1 MLLQHT
7 FTCSNLHKKKKKSK
21 QIWTKNFGLSSWCK
35 LDDELLMVLSLH
47 LGPQQDASP
56 IQQLI
61 PVAIERRGGCGL
73 ARNKNVALS
82 TNSKVYRGKL
92 YIISP
97 IVSHLLW
104 LSDFLS
110 SLCSVEPSGRNSEA
124 EQSTALRSPLL
135 RQQLSPRQS
144 MVIPFFFIFYPS
156 TVWRRWPF
164 PFSSIYT
171 SYTLHRQMPVI
182 PLWSFPPAW

>member
-1 MLLQHT
+1 MHQWVHCKLLNATSAHFYLFQ
-7 FTCSNLHKKKKKSK
+7 FAKKKKKK
-21 QIWTKNFGLSSWCK
+21 KANNYEQKNLGLSSWCK

-97 IVSHLLW
+97 IVSHLL
-104 LSDFLS
+104 
-110 SLCSVEPSGRNSEA
+110 
-124 EQSTALRSPLL
+124 
-135 RQQLSPRQS
+135 
-144 MVIPFFFIFYPS
+144 
-156 TVWRRWPF
+156 
-164 PFSSIYT
+164 
-171 SYTLHRQMPVI
+171 
-182 PLWSFPPAW
+182 